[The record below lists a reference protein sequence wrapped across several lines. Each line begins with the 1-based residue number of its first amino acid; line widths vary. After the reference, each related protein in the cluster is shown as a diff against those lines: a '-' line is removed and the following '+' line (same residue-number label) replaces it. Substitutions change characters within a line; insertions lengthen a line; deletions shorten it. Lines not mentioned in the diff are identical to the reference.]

1 MRQNSKFMGALKKFG
16 MLLVNMNTSN
26 QKQSNLGNTYVF
38 LNRNH
43 LIKIVDYSQ
52 VPIKR
57 VGPNKRVGWIFSK
70 YFCLSLCLFLSSCY
84 FGA

>member
-1 MRQNSKFMGALKKFG
+1 MDQPMRQNSKFIGALKKFG

-43 LIKIVDYSQ
+43 LIKIVDYILKSESFQ
-52 VPIKR
+52 
-57 VGPNKRVGWIFSK
+57 FS
-70 YFCLSLCLFLSSCY
+70 
-84 FGA
+84 